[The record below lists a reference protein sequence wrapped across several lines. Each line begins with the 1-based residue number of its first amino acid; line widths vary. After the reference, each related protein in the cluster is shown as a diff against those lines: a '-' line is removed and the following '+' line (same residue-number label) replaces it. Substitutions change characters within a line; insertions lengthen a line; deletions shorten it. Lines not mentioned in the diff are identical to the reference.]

1 MRSVVTRYAHIAHI
15 ESTPA
20 PKKNNYRILNFM
32 DLSFILKIAGIGM
45 IVAVTCQILNK
56 IGRDEQATMVSVAG
70 IIVVLIMLIGQ
81 LGDLYE
87 SVKDVFGL

>member
-1 MRSVVTRYAHIAHI
+1 
-15 ESTPA
+15 
-20 PKKNNYRILNFM
+20 M
-32 DLSFILKIAGIGM
+32 DLAFILKIAGIAM

-70 IIVVLIMLIGQ
+70 IIVVLLMIIGQ
-81 LGDLYE
+81 IGELYE